1 MHVCCPAKLGPM
13 GPQLPLTR
21 MLLYMLP
28 LSTSRLTRMMQQ
40 SPTCWLYRGSEE
52 L

>member
-1 MHVCCPAKLGPM
+1 MDRRPVLCCLAKWGP
-13 GPQLPLTR
+13 GAHHPLTR

-40 SPTCWLYRGSEE
+40 SPTCWL
-52 L
+52 